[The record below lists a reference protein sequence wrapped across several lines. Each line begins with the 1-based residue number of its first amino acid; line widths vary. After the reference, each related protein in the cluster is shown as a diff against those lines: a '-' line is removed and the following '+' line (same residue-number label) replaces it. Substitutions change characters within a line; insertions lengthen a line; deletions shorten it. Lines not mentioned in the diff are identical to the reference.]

1 MQEQIGVYKA
11 LDKIGEGGMGE
22 VYRGLD
28 TMLEREVAIK
38 QLRTEFAGNS
48 DIVERFRTEA
58 VTLAKL
64 NHPNIVT
71 LYSFLR
77 EPTGLYMVLEF
88 VRGET
93 LDQMIRRR
101 GALPWSEAVALTI
114 QALQGL
120 EHAHQTQ
127 VIHRD
132 LKPANII
139 LTSAGVLKLMDFGIA
154 RILNSA
160 RQTRIGHLIGT
171 LQYMSPEQVKGGE
184 GDGRSDLYSLAIV
197 LYELLAGRV
206 PFDGDTDYDLIK
218 AQVENQPPA
227 LASFGVVVPAALV
240 KVMGRALA
248 KTPAERFQSAS
259 EFAQAL
265 QGVLSQADVPSGPSN
280 VTDGSVPKPTGEFA
294 NGAALT
300 AAKAPHPALGF
311 IKNNP
316 IVAAAVVMVVVGV
329 ALLFAARG
337 DRTGKDANLQA
348 ESKEVAIPSK
358 PVRSDGPSTSLALPE
373 GTKVILPPPEELPRE
388 PGKATAP
395 VKTAAPLPQPPPPA
409 PPRQPVQVT
418 RPVAPPPVEN
428 YPPPERPRRVYTPPP
443 APAENY
449 PAQIPE
455 RRRPVYTPPSAQE
468 GSGSGSWGNAPVRK

>member
-1 MQEQIGVYKA
+1 MQEQIGVYKT
-11 LDKIGEGGMGE
+11 LEKIGEGGMGE

-48 DIVERFRTEA
+48 DIVERFRSEA

-77 EPTGLYMVLEF
+77 EAGGLYMVLEF

-101 GALPWSEAVALTI
+101 GALPWSEAVTLVI
-114 QALQGL
+114 QALHGL
-120 EHAHQTQ
+120 EHAHQMQ

-139 LTSAGVLKLMDFGIA
+139 LTSAGVCKLMDFGIA
-154 RILNSA
+154 RILNTA
-160 RQTRIGHLIGT
+160 RQTRVGHLIGT

-184 GDGRSDLYSLAIV
+184 GDGRSDIYSLAIV

-218 AQVENQPPA
+218 AQVETAPPP
-227 LASFGVVVPAALV
+227 LENFGVAIPSALG
-240 KVMGRALA
+240 KLLDKGLT
-248 KTPAERFQSAS
+248 KTPTERFQSAH

-265 QGVLSQADVPSGPSN
+265 QGVLDHAEASISPAKSVNGPAVDFRATSEAVAASG
-280 VTDGSVPKPTGEFA
+280 V
-294 NGAALT
+294 T
-300 AAKAPHPALGF
+300 AAKAPNAALAF

-316 IVAAAVVMVVVGV
+316 VVAAAAVMVVIGL

-337 DRTGKDANLQA
+337 DRAASDANTKV
-348 ESKEVAIPSK
+348 ERKEPASAVAAPSK
-358 PVRSDGPSTSLALPE
+358 PVAVDGPGATFSMPE
-373 GTKVILPPPEELPRE
+373 ESKIILPPTGELPK
-388 PGKATAP
+388 PPVDAAPP
-395 VKTAAPLPQPPPPA
+395 VKKVAPAPPPP
-409 PPRQPVQVT
+409 PPQPRQPAQVT
-418 RPVAPPPVEN
+418 RPAPAPPPVES
-428 YPPPERPRRVYTPPP
+428 YPPPERSRRVYTPPP
-443 APAENY
+443 
-449 PAQIPE
+449 
-455 RRRPVYTPPSAQE
+455 PPQDA
-468 GSGSGSWGNAPVRK
+468 GGAGAWGNTPVRK